1 MSRPTRLSSI
11 VTAIT
16 LANLASSGCETMGSS
31 KDTTAEAAKALT
43 LYHRLGEE
51 KAITAVVED
60 FVPRAATNPRVNFF
74 RKGTAREWKA
84 SDADVATFKK
94 RLVQFIS
101 MATGGPSAYEG
112 KDMKTAHLG
121 MRITNEEFDA
131 LAKDLQA
138 SLDKL
143 GVPAKEAAELMA
155 IVGTTRKD
163 MVELP

>member
-1 MSRPTRLSSI
+1 MSTRIRLSSI

-16 LANLASSGCETMGSS
+16 LASLASSGCEMMGSS
-31 KDTTAEAAKALT
+31 KDTTADASKGPT
-43 LYHRLGEE
+43 LYQRLGEE

-60 FVPRAATNPRVNFF
+60 FVPRAAANPKVNFF
-74 RKGTAREWKA
+74 RKGTAREWRPA
-84 SDADVATFKK
+84 DADVATFKK
-94 RLVQFIS
+94 RLIQFIS
-101 MATGGPSAYEG
+101 AATGGPSLYEG
-112 KDMKTAHLG
+112 KDMKTAHAG

-143 GVPAKEAAELMA
+143 GVPAKEAGELMA

-163 MVELP
+163 IVEL